1 METLLASA
9 QPAELWIADR
19 NFCTRGILA
28 GWQRRGSAFIVR
40 EHGRNP
46 SPSKRGALGGVV
58 TFRGGVGYW
67 TQKPYDIPLRG
78 LPVTLLCVGKE
89 D

>member
-1 METLLASA
+1 LGWSLFLSA
-9 QPAELWIADR
+9 ALVFAPKVPYDIPL
-19 NFCTRGILA
+19 RGLVA
-28 GWQRRGSAFIVR
+28 VSF
-40 EHGRNP
+40 
-46 SPSKRGALGGVV
+46 S
-58 TFRGGVGYW
+58 GVGFC